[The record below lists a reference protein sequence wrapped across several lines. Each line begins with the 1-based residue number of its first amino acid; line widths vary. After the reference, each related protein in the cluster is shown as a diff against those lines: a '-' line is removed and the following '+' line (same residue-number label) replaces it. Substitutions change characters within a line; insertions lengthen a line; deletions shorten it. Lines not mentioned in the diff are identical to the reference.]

1 MGVSTNRNHPET
13 SEAGQKAKDDA
24 VNADRSTAEVQAKVD
39 EDQARGFRGVEVD
52 PTPNENYT
60 IAGVTSG
67 APTPETDDAAAETA
81 RKAQVTAANTAAGVA
96 KR

>member
-1 MGVSTNRNHPET
+1 MAVSTSKPHPEN
-13 SEAGQKAKDDA
+13 SPEGQKAKADA
-24 VNADRSTAEVQAKVD
+24 AAADKSTAEAQAKVD

-67 APTPETDDAAAETA
+67 APTPETDDNAAETA